1 MNNLKAPLLLIGLC
15 CGLQATAQVS
25 GQVTDERSNPLEFVN
40 IVLLAL
46 PDSVYINGTINDG
59 NGRFS
64 FRESPEGKMVKI
76 SSVGYSTVY
85 KGCSNGDLGTIPLFQ
100 AAHELAAV
108 EIKAS
113 LPRTRIKGHAL
124 VTTVQNSVLSKAGS
138 ANDVLS
144 KIPGI
149 LVKRNSAFEVFGK
162 GTPLIYINGRQV
174 TDMPELEQLN
184 MNYRHKGLDAFG
196 TFSFSKNAFKRDSK
210 IEQTVWV
217 DTLWK
222 QKNENQL
229 RSDSKKYQGIAGVN
243 YSINQFHSLGARYT
257 ISVVPQFNDYGITE
271 SLIEADGAFY
281 DKWYNDQ
288 KNTTRTDPTHQLNLY
303 YNGKVNKLSVNWN
316 ADGYM
321 QNKRVSSY
329 TKEKSLEKDDYVNA
343 ENYVPASS
351 SLIEERAVNA
361 FADYSLSAAFGK
373 LAFGMRYEHL
383 LARKT
388 EYPKRQHPKI
398 ILEEGVK
405 HRNESE

>member
-1 MNNLKAPLLLIGLC
+1 MNNLKAPFLLIGLC

-46 PDSVYINGTINDG
+46 PDSVYTNGTISDG

-64 FRESPEGKMVKI
+64 FHESPESKVVKI

-85 KGCSNGDLGTIPLFQ
+85 KGCFNGDLGTIPLFQ

-113 LPRTRIKGHAL
+113 LPRTRIKGDAL
-124 VTTVQNSVLSKAGS
+124 VTTVQNSVLSKTGS

-149 LVKRNSAFEVFGK
+149 LVKRNSAFEVLGK

-174 TDMPELEQLN
+174 IDMSELEQLNAENIKEVELVTNPGARYDAAVKSVIRIITLKPRGEGLSFDLRSSYYQSSKTEWVEQLN
-184 MNYRHKGLDAFG
+184 MNYRHKGLDVFG

-210 IEQTVWV
+210 IEQTVWG

-222 QKNENQL
+222 QKNANQL
-229 RSDSKKYQGIAGVN
+229 RSDSKKYQSIAGVN

-288 KNTTRTDPTHQLNLY
+288 KNTNRTDPAHQLNLY
-303 YNGKVNKLSVNWN
+303 YNGKVNKLSINWN

-321 QNKRVSSY
+321 QNRRVSSY
-329 TKEKSLEKDDYVNA
+329 TKEKSQEKDDREVHSN
-343 ENYVPASS
+343 NRV
-351 SLIEERAVNA
+351 
-361 FADYSLSAAFGK
+361 
-373 LAFGMRYEHL
+373 
-383 LARKT
+383 
-388 EYPKRQHPKI
+388 
-398 ILEEGVK
+398 
-405 HRNESE
+405 ESCNR